1 MWYGAVPFRGTF
13 QNMRRVLAF
22 LVVSSAL
29 AALPAPAALAGP
41 DDFTFYGSGFGH
53 GLGMSQW
60 GAYGLAQDGWSQ
72 GRILTHFYSRT
83 RIRQADDVP
92 ATFRVGLTQG
102 KDKVRLEAE
111 AGPVDLRLGGRAPGD
126 TIATIPNGE
135 TWVLRVANQQYKIVD
150 AHGDVVGDPVG
161 GPANDLYAVFEANDA
176 RLRVPEALHTYA
188 HGYVEFNIYD
198 CGSACDMR
206 LVLVID
212 PEEYLYGLGEVPSSW
227 PMEALQA
234 QAIAARSYALTKA
247 AAGQHRT
254 GCNCALYASSYDQVY
269 AGWDKEAGLDGDR
282 WVRAVDDTEGKVVV
296 DQGEVIQAFYM
307 SSSGGF
313 TEDNENVWGGTP
325 IEYLRGVCDPGD
337 YTTANPSATWEVTF
351 SASDVTQQLGLG
363 IGTVTGFT
371 NVARGVSGRIVQATV
386 KGENGTTTVSGATLR
401 SALGLRDDRVWINRD
416 RQVTGAIRSKY
427 DALNCSPGL
436 ATSRQVRVA
445 GGLRQAFEDAT
456 IYTSDATGAHA
467 LDGVVLD
474 SYTDEGGPSGSLG
487 FPTSDV
493 RTMDN
498 GNLRA
503 SFEHGVITCR
513 PDGTCSLS

>member
-1 MWYGAVPFRGTF
+1 
-13 QNMRRVLAF
+13 MRRVLAF
-22 LVVSSAL
+22 VSVVSAL
-29 AALPAPAALAGP
+29 ALLPASPAVAGP
-41 DDFTFYGSGFGH
+41 DEFTFYGSGFGH

-60 GAYGLAQDGWSQ
+60 GAYGLAQEGW
-72 GRILTHFYSRT
+72 GPERILSHYYSST
-83 RIRQADDVP
+83 SIRQADQSPD
-92 ATFRVGLTQG
+92 TLRIGLTQG
-102 KDKVRLEAE
+102 RDKVRLEAE
-111 AGPVDLRLGGRAPGD
+111 EGPVDLRLGGRRPDD
-126 TIATIPNGE
+126 TVATIPRGE
-135 TWVLRVANQQYKIVD
+135 TWTLRIESESYKIID
-150 AHGDVVGDPVG
+150 ANGDPVG
-161 GPANDLYAVFEANDA
+161 DPIGGTATDLFAVFEGSGA
-176 RLRVPEALHTYA
+176 RLKVPEAYHTYA
-188 HGYVEFNIYD
+188 RGYVEFNVYD
-198 CGSACDMR
+198 CQSSCTMR

-212 PEEYLYGLGEVPSSW
+212 PEQYLYGLGEVPSSW
-227 PMEALQA
+227 PMEALES
-234 QAIAARSYALTKA
+234 QAIAARSYALRKA
-247 AAGQHRT
+247 DATQHRPI
-254 GCNCALYASSYDQVY
+254 CNCALYASSYDQVY
-269 AGWDKEAGLDGDR
+269 AGWDKEAGTDGDR
-282 WVRAVDDTEGKVVV
+282 WVNAVDHTAGEVVI
-296 DQGEVIQAFYM
+296 DQGEIIQAFYM

-325 IEYLRGVCDPGD
+325 IQYLRGVCDPGD

-386 KGENGTTTVSGATLR
+386 QGENGTASVSGATLR

-427 DALNCSPGL
+427 DAMNCSPGL

-456 IYTSDATGAHA
+456 IYSSDATGAYA
-467 LDGVVLD
+467 LDGAVLD
-474 SYTDEGGPSGSLG
+474 SYKDEGGPSGSLG